1 MSCTCSRSAG
11 HAAAAGADAVP
22 AGEAQD
28 GATSDTTST
37 AIMGDALKVLAER
50 NQEYKF
56 SHDVYPRKPERIGR
70 RLSHAI
76 LHVRVPPG
84 R

>member
-1 MSCTCSRSAG
+1 MCLRGAG
-11 HAAAAGADAVP
+11 HDAADGAGAVP

-28 GATSDTTST
+28 GATSDKTST
-37 AIMGDALKVLAER
+37 AIMGDALKALAEM

-56 SHDVYPRKPERIGR
+56 YHDLYLYSRKHERIGR
-70 RLSHAI
+70 RLSNAI
-76 LHVRVPPG
+76 LHVRFPPG

>member
-1 MSCTCSRSAG
+1 MGARGAG
-11 HAAAAGADAVP
+11 HDAADGTGAVP

-28 GATSDTTST
+28 GATSDKTFT
-37 AIMGDALKVLAER
+37 AIMGDALQALAGM

-56 SHDVYPRKPERIGR
+56 YHDLDSRKPECSGR
-70 RLSHAI
+70 RLSNAI
-76 LHVRVPPG
+76 LHVRFPSG

>member
-1 MSCTCSRSAG
+1 MCSRGAG
-11 HAAAAGADAVP
+11 HEAADGAGAVP

-28 GATSDTTST
+28 AATSDTTST
-37 AIMGDALKVLAER
+37 AIMGDALKALAEM

-56 SHDVYPRKPERIGR
+56 YYDLDSRKHERIGR
-70 RLSHAI
+70 RLSNAI
-76 LHVRVPPG
+76 LHVRFPPG

>member
-1 MSCTCSRSAG
+1 MCSRSAG
-11 HAAAAGADAVP
+11 HDAADGAGAVP

-28 GATSDTTST
+28 GAASDTTST
-37 AIMGDALKVLAER
+37 AIMGDVPNALAER
-50 NQEYKF
+50 NQAYKF
-56 SHDVYPRKPERIGR
+56 SHDVYSRKHKCIGR
-70 RLSHAI
+70 RLSNAI

>member
-1 MSCTCSRSAG
+1 MCSRSAG
-11 HAAAAGADAVP
+11 HDAADGAGAVP

-28 GATSDTTST
+28 GATSDNTST
-37 AIMGDALKVLAER
+37 AIMGDALKVLAEK

-56 SHDVYPRKPERIGR
+56 DHDLDSRQHERIGR
-70 RLSHAI
+70 RLSNAI
-76 LHVRVPPG
+76 LHVRFPPG

>member
-1 MSCTCSRSAG
+1 MCLRGAG
-11 HAAAAGADAVP
+11 RDAVDGAGAVP
-22 AGEAQD
+22 AGEAQN
-28 GATSDTTST
+28 GATPDTTST
-37 AIMGDALKVLAER
+37 AIMGDVLQAWAEML
-50 NQEYKF
+50 QEYKF

-70 RLSHAI
+70 RLSHAL

>member
-1 MSCTCSRSAG
+1 MCLRGAG
-11 HAAAAGADAVP
+11 HAAADGAGAVP

-28 GATSDTTST
+28 AATSDKTST
-37 AIMGDALKVLAER
+37 AIMGDALKALAER

-56 SHDVYPRKPERIGR
+56 YHDLHLYSRKHERIGR

-76 LHVRVPPG
+76 LYVRVPPG

>member
-1 MSCTCSRSAG
+1 MCLRGAG
-11 HAAAAGADAVP
+11 HDAADGAGAVP

-28 GATSDTTST
+28 GATSDNTST
-37 AIMGDALKVLAER
+37 AIMGDALKVLAEMH
-50 NQEYKF
+50 QAYKF
-56 SHDVYPRKPERIGR
+56 YHDLYSRKHARIGR
-70 RLSHAI
+70 RLSNAI

>member
-1 MSCTCSRSAG
+1 MCFRGAG
-11 HAAAAGADAVP
+11 PEAADGAGAVP
-22 AGEAQD
+22 AGEVQD
-28 GATSDTTST
+28 AATSDTTST
-37 AIMGDALKVLAER
+37 AIMGNALKALAEK

-56 SHDVYPRKPERIGR
+56 YYDLYFYSRKHERIGR
-70 RLSHAI
+70 RLSHAL

>member
-1 MSCTCSRSAG
+1 MCLRGAG
-11 HAAAAGADAVP
+11 HDAADGAGAAP

-28 GATSDTTST
+28 GATSDKTSP
-37 AIMGDALKVLAER
+37 AIIGEARKAVAER

-56 SHDVYPRKPERIGR
+56 SHDMYLYSRTHERIGR
-70 RLSHAI
+70 RSSNAI
-76 LHVRVPPG
+76 LHVCFPPG

>member
-1 MSCTCSRSAG
+1 MCSRSAG
-11 HAAAAGADAVP
+11 HDTADGAGAVP

-37 AIMGDALKVLAER
+37 AIMGDALKALAER
-50 NQEYKF
+50 NQEYTFYRDLF
-56 SHDVYPRKPERIGR
+56 SRKPARIGR
-70 RLSHAI
+70 RLSNAI
-76 LHVRVPPG
+76 LHVRIPPG